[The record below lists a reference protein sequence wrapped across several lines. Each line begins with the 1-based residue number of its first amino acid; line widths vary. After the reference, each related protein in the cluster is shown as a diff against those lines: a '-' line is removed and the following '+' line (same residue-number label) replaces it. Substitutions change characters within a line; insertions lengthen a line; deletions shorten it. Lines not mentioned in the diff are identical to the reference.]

1 MNKHVFSKRRFRFI
15 CILLLIILAAGSFYS
30 VWLPFARTHN
40 QTRHLLGL
48 GNRIMVTGVYAA
60 LFIFFSCRF
69 DAFKIGDLRASSNV
83 SGQIVA
89 LLLTDVIEIFASIAI
104 TGQFR
109 FLPDFAWRYA
119 LLFLFQSL
127 LLSGLLILEVKLYR
141 TVFPPLRLLEVYGDH
156 SNALDAK
163 IISIPGIFSVRTR
176 LHFSEPVTEKLLSAH
191 NAVLINDIPPEA
203 KNGLLKECFRLN
215 KAVYYVPTLS
225 DILIGT
231 SGKLNLFDTPL
242 SFCSNSGLTL
252 ENRIL
257 KRFFDVFFSA
267 LAILIL
273 SPLLLLTA
281 ATIRLEDGGPV
292 IYRQKRCT
300 VGGKEFIIYKFRS
313 MIPDAEKDGRPH
325 PAGEKDD
332 RITRVGRIIR
342 PSRIDELPQLF
353 NILRGEMSIVGP
365 RPERIEH
372 VLHYTEQ
379 IPEFSFRCKM
389 KAGLTGYAQVYGK
402 YNTAPLDKLKMDCYY
417 IMNYSLRLDFE
428 IIVNTLRILF
438 QKESTEGFTAEKS
451 AEIHDDSYDKRN

>member
-1 MNKHVFSKRRFRFI
+1 
-15 CILLLIILAAGSFYS
+15 
-30 VWLPFARTHN
+30 
-40 QTRHLLGL
+40 
-48 GNRIMVTGVYAA
+48 
-60 LFIFFSCRF
+60 
-69 DAFKIGDLRASSNV
+69 
-83 SGQIVA
+83 
-89 LLLTDVIEIFASIAI
+89 
-104 TGQFR
+104 
-109 FLPDFAWRYA
+109 
-119 LLFLFQSL
+119 
-127 LLSGLLILEVKLYR
+127 
-141 TVFPPLRLLEVYGDH
+141 
-156 SNALDAK
+156 
-163 IISIPGIFSVRTR
+163 
-176 LHFSEPVTEKLLSAH
+176 
-191 NAVLINDIPPEA
+191 
-203 KNGLLKECFRLN
+203 
-215 KAVYYVPTLS
+215 
-225 DILIGT
+225 
-231 SGKLNLFDTPL
+231 
-242 SFCSNSGLTL
+242 
-252 ENRIL
+252 
-257 KRFFDVFFSA
+257 
-267 LAILIL
+267 
-273 SPLLLLTA
+273 
-281 ATIRLEDGGPV
+281 
-292 IYRQKRCT
+292 
-300 VGGKEFIIYKFRS
+300 